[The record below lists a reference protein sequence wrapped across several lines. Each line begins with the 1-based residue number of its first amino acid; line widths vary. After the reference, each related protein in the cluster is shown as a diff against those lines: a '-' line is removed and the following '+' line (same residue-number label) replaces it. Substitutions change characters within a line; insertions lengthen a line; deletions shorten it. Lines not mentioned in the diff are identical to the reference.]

1 MKLNLSL
8 PDLFIIKKIANFHT
22 KMTIFPMVNALQKS
36 WNSYLEE
43 MVPHTNM
50 HNGISLKTATT
61 LSKFSFL
68 DEEGNTLKTSL
79 HNYAVEHCAV
89 CTVSSSISTR
99 ELTSCLLAFTQL
111 ISGRAPDKRGA
122 ASLNGG
128 GSAGPT
134 VMELR
139 KRKDSIFSIRWW
151 AAPNYKATLWKK
163 VLNRENWI
171 SLEVTYKLLN

>member
-1 MKLNLSL
+1 M
-8 PDLFIIKKIANFHT
+8 
-22 KMTIFPMVNALQKS
+22 
-36 WNSYLEE
+36 
-43 MVPHTNM
+43 PHTNM

-139 KRKDSIFSIRWW
+139 KRKDSIFSIR
-151 AAPNYKATLWKK
+151 
-163 VLNRENWI
+163 
-171 SLEVTYKLLN
+171 